1 MSSLKSK
8 SESKNKRK
16 MTYEG
21 KYTLKELN
29 TKLKEKVIKL
39 TNRNKHLKYQLKK
52 ASRLFGPA

>member
-29 TKLKEKVIKL
+29 TKLKEKVTKL
-39 TNRNKHLKYQLKK
+39 TN
-52 ASRLFGPA
+52 